1 MYLYISSMYFLGII
15 IIIIIIILAYCMACG
30 ILVPP
35 PGIESM
41 LTALEN
47 RVLTTVREILM
58 YFLDILPT
66 G

>member
-1 MYLYISSMYFLGII
+1 MYLYISSMYFLG
-15 IIIIIIILAYCMACG
+15 IIIIIILAYCMACG

-58 YFLDILPT
+58 HFLDILPT